1 MKKSLVSVALGIALL
16 TASGVASAAPRRS
29 AEPHWGIRPER
40 TSAPSSL
47 DLARWLA
54 RRLLESASLIAPV
67 PVVLPEDPQPT
78 GETEPATVGP
88 DSVCVPERGH
98 CPVG

>member
-1 MKKSLVSVALGIALL
+1 MKKSLSSVVLGIALL

-29 AEPHWGIRPER
+29 AEPRWEIRSER
-40 TSAPSSL
+40 ASAPSSL

-54 RRLLESASLIAPV
+54 RRLLESASLLAPV
-67 PVVLPEDPQPT
+67 PVVLPEDPEPS
-78 GETEPATVGP
+78 GEMEPATDGAG
-88 DSVCVPERGH
+88 DGCVPERGH

>member
-1 MKKSLVSVALGIALL
+1 MKKSLVSVVLGIALL

-54 RRLLESASLIAPV
+54 RRLLETALLTIPAPV
-67 PVVLPEDPQPT
+67 VPPEDPQPT